1 MKAMTVE
8 QSLPIGKVVKA
19 HGLSGHLKVLPY
31 GETFS
36 TLSAEEK
43 ITANLPDG
51 TSLTLTVAEISP
63 HQKTFL
69 LISREI
75 GTVEEAHRLV
85 GAELCVPESRLPPTA
100 PDEFYWYQLIG
111 LEVVNT
117 EGQKLGTLEEIIET
131 GSNDVYVVRRGREEI
146 LVPAIEEVVRDV
158 DLQRRLMTVDLPE
171 TH

>member
-1 MKAMTVE
+1 MKAMIIE

-19 HGLSGHLKVLPY
+19 HGLRGHLKVLPY
-31 GETFS
+31 GETLA
-36 TLSAEEK
+36 TLSAEER
-43 ITANLPDG
+43 ITAKLPDG
-51 TSLTLTVAEISP
+51 TSLTLTVAEIRP

-69 LISREI
+69 LVSREI
-75 GTVEEAHRLV
+75 GTAEEAHHLM

-100 PDEFYWYQLIG
+100 SGEFYWYQLIG

>member
-1 MKAMTVE
+1 MKAMIIKP
-8 QSLPIGKVVKA
+8 SLSIGKVVKA
-19 HGLSGHLKVLPY
+19 HGLRGQLKVLPY

-51 TSLTLTVAEISP
+51 TSLTLTLTEIRP

-69 LISREI
+69 LMSREI
-75 GTVEEAHRLV
+75 GTVEQARRLV

-100 PDEFYWYQLIG
+100 SGEFYWYQLIG

-117 EGQKLGTLEEIIET
+117 GGQSLGTLEEIIET

-146 LVPAIEEVVRDV
+146 LVPAMEEVVLEV
-158 DLQRRLMTVDLPE
+158 DLHRRVMTVDLPE
-171 TH
+171 TQ

>member
-1 MKAMTVE
+1 MKAMTIE
-8 QSLPIGKVVKA
+8 PSLPIGKVVKA
-19 HGLSGHLKVLPY
+19 HGLRGHLKVLPY
-31 GETFS
+31 GETLS
-36 TLSAEEK
+36 TLSADEK
-43 ITANLPDG
+43 ITATLVDG
-51 TSLTLTVAEISP
+51 TSLALTVAEIRP

-69 LISREI
+69 LMSHEI

-100 PDEFYWYQLIG
+100 SGEFYWYQLIG

-117 EGQKLGTLEEIIET
+117 EGQKLGTLEGIIET
-131 GSNDVYVVRRGREEI
+131 GSNDVYVVRRGKEEI
-146 LVPAIEEVVRDV
+146 LVPAIEEVVREV

>member
-1 MKAMTVE
+1 MKAMIIE
-8 QSLPIGKVVKA
+8 PSLPIGKVVKA
-19 HGLSGHLKVLPY
+19 HGLKGHLKVLPY

-111 LEVVNT
+111 LEVVNS
-117 EGQKLGTLEEIIET
+117 EGERLGILEEIIET
-131 GSNDVYVVRRGREEI
+131 GSNDVYVVRRGKEEI
-146 LVPAIEEVVRDV
+146 LIPAIEEVVREV

>member
-1 MKAMTVE
+1 MKAMIIE
-8 QSLPIGKVVKA
+8 PSLPIGKVVKA
-19 HGLSGHLKVLPY
+19 HGLRGHLKVLPY
-31 GETFS
+31 GETFA

-43 ITANLPDG
+43 ITAKLPDG
-51 TSLTLTVAEISP
+51 TSLTITVAEISP

-100 PDEFYWYQLIG
+100 SGEFYWYQLIG

>member
-1 MKAMTVE
+1 MKAMIVDP
-8 QSLPIGKVVKA
+8 SLPIGKVIKA
-19 HGLSGHLKVLPY
+19 HGLRGHLKVLPY

-51 TSLTLTVAEISP
+51 SSLTLTVAEISP

-146 LVPAIEEVVRDV
+146 LVPAIEEVVWDV

>member
-1 MKAMTVE
+1 MKAMIIE
-8 QSLPIGKVVKA
+8 PSLPIGKVVKA
-19 HGLSGHLKVLPY
+19 HGLRGHLKVLPY
-31 GETFS
+31 GETFA

-51 TSLTLTVAEISP
+51 TSLTLTVAELRP

-69 LISREI
+69 LMSREI
-75 GTVEEAHRLV
+75 DTVEEAHRLV
-85 GAELCVPESRLPPTA
+85 GAELCVPESRLPPT
-100 PDEFYWYQLIG
+100 DSGEFYWYQLIG

-131 GSNDVYVVRRGREEI
+131 GSNDVYVVRRGRKEI

>member
-1 MKAMTVE
+1 MKAMIVDP
-8 QSLPIGKVVKA
+8 SLPIGKVVKT
-19 HGLSGHLKVLPY
+19 HGLKGHLKVLPY

-36 TLSAEEK
+36 TLAAEEK
-43 ITANLPDG
+43 ITANLLDG
-51 TSLTLTVAEISP
+51 TSLTLTVAEIHP

-69 LISREI
+69 LISREL

-85 GAELCVPESRLPPTA
+85 GAELCVPESRLPPTES
-100 PDEFYWYQLIG
+100 DEFYWYQLIG

-117 EGQKLGTLEEIIET
+117 EGEKLGTLEEIIET

-146 LVPAIEEVVRDV
+146 LVPAIEEVVREV

-171 TH
+171 TY

>member
-1 MKAMTVE
+1 MKAMIVDP
-8 QSLPIGKVVKA
+8 SLPIGKVIKT
-19 HGLSGHLKVLPY
+19 HGLRGHLKVLPY

-51 TSLTLTVAEISP
+51 TSLTLTVAEIRP

-75 GTVEEAHRLV
+75 DSVEEAHHLV
-85 GAELCVPESRLPPTA
+85 GAELCVPESRLPPTESN
-100 PDEFYWYQLIG
+100 EFYWYQLIG
-111 LEVVNT
+111 LEVVDT

-146 LVPAIEEVVRDV
+146 LVPAIEEVVREV
-158 DLQRRLMTVDLPE
+158 DLQRRLMTVDLPQ

>member
-1 MKAMTVE
+1 MKAMIIE
-8 QSLPIGKVVKA
+8 PSLPIGKVVKA
-19 HGLSGHLKVLPY
+19 HGLKGHLKVLPY

-131 GSNDVYVVRRGREEI
+131 GSNDVYVVRRGKEEI
-146 LVPAIEEVVRDV
+146 LIPAIEEVVREV

>member
-1 MKAMTVE
+1 MKAMIIE
-8 QSLPIGKVVKA
+8 PSLPIGKVVKA
-19 HGLSGHLKVLPY
+19 HGLRGHLKVLPY

-100 PDEFYWYQLIG
+100 PGEFYWYQLIG

>member
-1 MKAMTVE
+1 MKAMIIE
-8 QSLPIGKVVKA
+8 PSLPIGKVVKA
-19 HGLSGHLKVLPY
+19 HGLKGHLKVLPY

-111 LEVVNT
+111 LEVVST
-117 EGQKLGTLEEIIET
+117 DGTKLGILEDIIET
-131 GSNDVYVVRRGREEI
+131 GSNDVYVVRRGGEEI
-146 LVPAIEEVVRDV
+146 LVPATQEVVHAV
-158 DLQRRLMTVDLPE
+158 DLQRRLMTVELPE
-171 TH
+171 TQ

>member
-1 MKAMTVE
+1 MKAMIIE
-8 QSLPIGKVVKA
+8 PSLPIGKVVKA
-19 HGLSGHLKVLPY
+19 HGLKGHLKVLPY

-85 GAELCVPESRLPPTA
+85 GAELCVPESRLPPT
-100 PDEFYWYQLIG
+100 DSGEFYWYQLIG

>member
-1 MKAMTVE
+1 MKAMIIE
-8 QSLPIGKVVKA
+8 PSLPIGKVVKA
-19 HGLSGHLKVLPY
+19 HGLKGHLKVLPY

-117 EGQKLGTLEEIIET
+117 EGQNLGTLEEIIET

>member
-1 MKAMTVE
+1 MKAMIIE
-8 QSLPIGKVVKA
+8 PSLPIGKVVKA
-19 HGLSGHLKVLPY
+19 HGLKGHLKVLPY

-51 TSLTLTVAEISP
+51 TSLTLTVAEIRP
-63 HQKTFL
+63 LQKTFVL
-69 LISREI
+69 MSREI

>member
-1 MKAMTVE
+1 MKAMIVDP
-8 QSLPIGKVVKA
+8 SLPIGKVVKT
-19 HGLSGHLKVLPY
+19 HGLRGHLKVLPY

-51 TSLTLTVAEISP
+51 TSLTLTVAEIRP

-75 GTVEEAHRLV
+75 DSVEEAHHLV
-85 GAELCVPESRLPPTA
+85 GAELCVPESRLPPTESN
-100 PDEFYWYQLIG
+100 EFYWYQLIG
-111 LEVVNT
+111 LEVVDT

-146 LVPAIEEVVRDV
+146 LVPAIEEVVREV

>member
-1 MKAMTVE
+1 MKAMIVDP
-8 QSLPIGKVVKA
+8 SLPIGKVIKT
-19 HGLSGHLKVLPY
+19 HGLRGHLKVLPY

-51 TSLTLTVAEISP
+51 TSLTLTVAEIRP

-75 GTVEEAHRLV
+75 GSVEEAHHLV
-85 GAELCVPESRLPPTA
+85 GAELCVPESRLPPTESN
-100 PDEFYWYQLIG
+100 EFYWYQLIG
-111 LEVVNT
+111 LEVVDT

-131 GSNDVYVVRRGREEI
+131 GSNDVYVVRRGGEEI
-146 LVPAIEEVVRDV
+146 LIPAIEEVVRKV
-158 DLQRRLMTVDLPE
+158 DLQRRLMTVYLPE